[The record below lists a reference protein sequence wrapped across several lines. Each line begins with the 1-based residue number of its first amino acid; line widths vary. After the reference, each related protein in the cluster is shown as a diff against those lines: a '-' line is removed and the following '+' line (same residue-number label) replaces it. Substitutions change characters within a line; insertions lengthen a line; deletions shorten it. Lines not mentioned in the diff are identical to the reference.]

1 MFRKVLIANRGE
13 IALRII
19 RACHEAGI
27 PTVLAHS
34 EADRDSLPA
43 RLADETVC
51 IGPGPAAKS
60 YLNIPNIISAALI
73 TGADA
78 VHPGTGFL
86 AENPYFAEIC
96 EQCHLTFI
104 GPSPETIE
112 RMGDKAAARE
122 IMRAAGLPVIP
133 GTDHP
138 LRSIDEAQEVAQAL
152 GYPVMLK
159 AVAGGGG
166 RGLRVVRNE
175 AELQQ
180 LFPIA
185 QAEAQAAFSN
195 GQLYLEKLIAPARHV
210 EVQVLGDRYGNVIHL
225 GARGCSVQRRHQKLI
240 EEAPAPG
247 LPGELQEQICAAA
260 VRGAAAISYQN
271 AGTMEFLVDEQG
283 HFYFM
288 EMNTRLQVEH
298 TVTEEISGIDL
309 VKEQL
314 RIAAGEPL
322 GRTQEQIVLRGHAI
336 ECRITAE
343 DPDRRFAP
351 DCGEITTYLPPGGPG
366 IRVDSHVF
374 AGYVMPS
381 YYDSLLVKLIAW
393 GATREEAI
401 ARMDRALTEYV
412 IGGVKTSL
420 PFHRRVMADPIF
432 RQGDVR
438 LGYVER
444 LLEGAA

>member
-1 MFRKVLIANRGE
+1 MFRKVLVANRGE

-27 PTVLAHS
+27 PTVLVHS
-34 EADRDSLPA
+34 EADRDSLPV

-104 GPSPETIE
+104 GPAPETIE
-112 RMGDKAAARE
+112 RMGDKSAARE
-122 IMRAAGLPVIP
+122 LMRAAGLPVIP

-138 LRSIDEAQEVAQAL
+138 LRSLEEALEAAQSL

-166 RGLRVVRNE
+166 RGLRVISSE

-185 QAEAQAAFSN
+185 QAEAQASFGN

-210 EVQVLGDRYGNVIHL
+210 EVQILGDRYGRVIHL
-225 GARGCSVQRRHQKLI
+225 GTRGCSVQRRHQKLI

-247 LPGELQEQICAAA
+247 LSRELQEQICVAA
-260 VRGAAAISYQN
+260 VRGAAAISYYN
-271 AGTMEFLVDEQG
+271 AGTMEFLVDEQDR
-283 HFYFM
+283 FYFM

-298 TVTEEISGIDL
+298 TVTEAISGIDL

-322 GRTQEQIVLRGHAI
+322 GRTQEQLMLFGHAI

-351 DCGEITTYLPPGGPG
+351 DCGEITAYLPPGGPG

-374 AGYVMPS
+374 PGYVMPS
-381 YYDSLLVKLIAW
+381 FYDSLLAKLIAW
-393 GATREEAI
+393 GATRDEAI

-412 IGGVKTSL
+412 IDGVKTSL
-420 PFHRRVMADPIF
+420 PFHRRVMADPVF
-432 RQGDVR
+432 RQGAVR
-438 LGYVER
+438 LDFVER
-444 LLEGAA
+444 LLEGSL